1 MIPVYCYGFWQNVTP
16 IGLGE
21 DIHYHISVL
30 GIDDILTVSLPNIWN
45 QLSNNKTSSMQVEGN
60 SKLDT
65 LYSFLSQL
73 FPSTIVIKAYYFVD
87 KKVMCLVLNK
97 FNYDSGEFQNSF
109 CMYPMNSNALRD
121 DLFREKEQWEQ
132 HKLRPNYTLKIL

>member
-1 MIPVYCYGFWQNVTP
+1 
-16 IGLGE
+16 
-21 DIHYHISVL
+21 
-30 GIDDILTVSLPNIWN
+30 
-45 QLSNNKTSSMQVEGN
+45 
-60 SKLDT
+60 
-65 LYSFLSQL
+65 
-73 FPSTIVIKAYYFVD
+73 
-87 KKVMCLVLNK
+87 MCLVLNK